1 MRTLPF
7 GLCALTLLALGCRT
21 NPNQVL
27 LEQESRLLEDR
38 IYQLEAQLDDSCA
51 AREATIRENEALKK
65 ELASGDRG
73 PGRDTRGSSGGSSSG
88 PSISPPSDIPRSR
101 RGEAPNLEA
110 PTIEL
115 PEPSDTPPEEL
126 PGTPGSPPSSPPSG
140 APKVGPTGDSSAVH
154 GVPTKLVINKRLT
167 GGLDRDGHNGDE
179 GVLVVVEP
187 RDAQGQLVKSGG
199 DVSIV
204 VMDPALEGSA
214 QRVAR
219 WDFSADEVP
228 SHFQSTPLGQG
239 LRFQLAWPAEPPKN
253 RQLQL
258 FVRYTTP
265 DGAKINADAPI
276 DVRAPGDPPG
286 VDREAKNW
294 SSSEG
299 ASRPQRD
306 RTPSSRLKPSRVS
319 AAPSSS
325 SDEAA
330 SNLDAPAASNKNA
343 RAALDGSPRQSSR
356 KNRPEWKP
364 YR

>member
-7 GLCALTLLALGCRT
+7 ALCALTLLTLGCRT

-51 AREATIRENEALKK
+51 AREATIRENESLKK
-65 ELASGDRG
+65 ELAGGDPG
-73 PGRDTRGSSGGSSSG
+73 PGRDTRGSSGG
-88 PSISPPSDIPRSR
+88 PSMGPPSDIPRRSG
-101 RGEAPNLEA
+101 RGAAPNLEA

-126 PGTPGSPPSSPPSG
+126 PGTPSGPPSSAPS
-140 APKVGPTGDSSAVH
+140 VGPAGGGASAAT

-187 RDAQGQLVKSGG
+187 RDAQGQLVKSAG

-204 VMDPALEGSA
+204 VMDPALEGAA

-219 WDFSADEVP
+219 WDFAADEVP
-228 SHFQSTPLGQG
+228 SHFQSTPLGAG

-253 RQLQL
+253 RQVQL
-258 FVRYTTP
+258 FVRFTTA
-265 DGAKINADAPI
+265 DGAKINADVPI
-276 DVRAPGDPPG
+276 DVRSPADPPRE
-286 VDREAKNW
+286 DREAKNW
-294 SSSEG
+294 SSSDG

-306 RTPSSRLKPSRVS
+306 RTPSSRLKSSRVS
-319 AAPSSS
+319 AAPGSS
-325 SDEAA
+325 SDEA
-330 SNLDAPAASNKNA
+330 DQPAASNKNA
-343 RAALDGSPRQSSR
+343 RATADGTPRQSSR
-356 KNRPEWKP
+356 KNRPVWKP

>member
-7 GLCALTLLALGCRT
+7 ALCALTLLALGCRT

-51 AREATIRENEALKK
+51 AREATIRENESLKK
-65 ELASGDRG
+65 ELAVGDRG
-73 PGRDTRGSSGGSSSG
+73 PGRDAPGSSGAPGGSSSG
-88 PSISPPSDIPRSR
+88 PSITPPSDIPRSR
-101 RGEAPNLEA
+101 RSEAPNLEA

-126 PGTPGSPPSSPPSG
+126 PGTPGGPPSG
-140 APKVGPTGDSSAVH
+140 APKVGPTGDSSAAN
-154 GVPTKLVINKRLT
+154 GVPTKLIINKRLT

-187 RDAQGQLVKSGG
+187 RDAQGQLVKGPG

-204 VMDPALEGSA
+204 LMDPALEGSA

-265 DGAKINADAPI
+265 EGAKINADVPI

-286 VDREAKNW
+286 ADREAKNW

-306 RTPSSRLKPSRVS
+306 RTPSSRLKSQRVS
-319 AAPSSS
+319 IAPNSS
-325 SDEAA
+325 SDESA
-330 SNLDAPAASNKNA
+330 SNLDAPAAS
-343 RAALDGSPRQSSR
+343 SR
-356 KNRPEWKP
+356 KSRPEWKP

>member
-1 MRTLPF
+1 MRTLQF
-7 GLCALTLLALGCRT
+7 TLSALTLLALGCRT

-65 ELASGDRG
+65 ELVSGDRG
-73 PGRDTRGSSGGSSSG
+73 PGRDASGSSSG
-88 PSISPPSDIPRSR
+88 PSMGPPSDIPRRSG
-101 RGEAPNLEA
+101 RGAAPNLEA

-126 PGTPGSPPSSPPSG
+126 PGTPGSPPSG
-140 APKVGPTGDSSAVH
+140 APSVGPAGDSSAAG

-187 RDAQGQLVKSGG
+187 RDAQGRLIKSAA

-204 VMDPALEGSA
+204 VMDPALEGAA

-219 WDFSADEVP
+219 WDFAADEVP
-228 SHFQSTPLGQG
+228 SHFQSTPLGAG

-265 DGAKINADAPI
+265 DGAKINADVPI
-276 DVRAPGDPPG
+276 DVRSPADPPRE
-286 VDREAKNW
+286 DRETKNW
-294 SSSEG
+294 SSSDS
-299 ASRPQRD
+299 ASRPKRD

-319 AAPSSS
+319 VAPGNP
-325 SDEAA
+325 SDE
-330 SNLDAPAASNKNA
+330 SDRPAATNKSA
-343 RAALDGSPRQSSR
+343 RAATDDSPRQSSR

>member
-1 MRTLPF
+1 MRTLPLA
-7 GLCALTLLALGCRT
+7 LCALTLLTLGCRVD
-21 NPNQVL
+21 PNQVL
-27 LEQESRLLEDR
+27 LEQEARMLEDR
-38 IYQLEAQLDDSCA
+38 IYHLEAQLDDSCA

-65 ELASGDRG
+65 ELAGGDRG
-73 PGRDTRGSSGGSSSG
+73 PGRDAPGSYGGPSSAPSSG
-88 PSISPPSDIPRSR
+88 PSMGPPSDTPRSR
-101 RGEAPNLEA
+101 RGAAPNLEA

-126 PGTPGSPPSSPPSG
+126 PGTPNSPPSG
-140 APKVGPTGDSSAVH
+140 APSVGPAGGGASAVN

-187 RDAQGQLVKSGG
+187 RDAQGQLVKSPG

-204 VMDPALEGSA
+204 VMDPALEGAA

-228 SHFQSTPLGQG
+228 SHFQSTPLGAG
-239 LRFQLAWPAEPPKN
+239 LRFQLAWPSEPPKN

-265 DGAKINADAPI
+265 DGAKINADVPI
-276 DVRAPGDPPG
+276 DVRSPADPPRES
-286 VDREAKNW
+286 REAKNW
-294 SSSEG
+294 SSNEG
-299 ASRPQRD
+299 ASRPTRD
-306 RTPSSRLKPSRVS
+306 RTPSSRLKSSRVS
-319 AAPSSS
+319 AAPNST
-325 SDEAA
+325 SDE
-330 SNLDAPAASNKNA
+330 SYRPAASNRNA
-343 RAALDGSPRQSSR
+343 RAEADDSPRQSSR
-356 KNRPEWKP
+356 KNRPQWKP

>member
-1 MRTLPF
+1 MRTLPLA
-7 GLCALTLLALGCRT
+7 LCALTLLAFGCRT

-73 PGRDTRGSSGGSSSG
+73 PGRETPGSPSG
-88 PSISPPSDIPRSR
+88 PSMGPPSDRPRSR

-126 PGTPGSPPSSPPSG
+126 PGTPSTPPSDT
-140 APKVGPTGDSSAVH
+140 PKVGPAGESSAVN

-187 RDAQGQLVKSGG
+187 RDAQGRLIKSPG

-219 WDFSADEVP
+219 WDFAADEVP
-228 SHFQSTPLGQG
+228 SHFQSTPLGAG

-258 FVRYTTP
+258 FVRYTTR
-265 DGAKINADAPI
+265 DGAKINADVPI
-276 DVRAPGDPPG
+276 DVRSPADPARE
-286 VDREAKNW
+286 DREAKNW
-294 SSSEG
+294 SASESAG
-299 ASRPQRD
+299 RPQRD

-319 AAPSSS
+319 AAPSSP
-325 SDEAA
+325 SDE
-330 SNLDAPAASNKNA
+330 SDHPAASNKNA
-343 RAALDGSPRQSSR
+343 RAGADDSPRQSSR